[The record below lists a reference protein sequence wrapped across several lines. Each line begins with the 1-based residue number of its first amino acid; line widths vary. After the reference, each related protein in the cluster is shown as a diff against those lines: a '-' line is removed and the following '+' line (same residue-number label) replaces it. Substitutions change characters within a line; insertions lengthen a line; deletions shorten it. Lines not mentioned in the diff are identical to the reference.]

1 VLTFLTRRTLA
12 SLGVLFVAS
21 YIVYVLAATSGDPLG
36 DLRESNAPNKAALIQ
51 QRIELL
57 NLDVPPL
64 LRYFVWLG
72 GVLKVFIGQ
81 FTLGNSRSGDPVTE
95 QLSTAIGVTLQ
106 LVFFATILAIIVG
119 ITVGIA
125 TALRQYTTF
134 DYTSTFV
141 SFLFFSLP
149 IFWIAVM
156 LKQFV
161 AIGFNNFLAD
171 PVLSVTGTVV
181 LAVVIGLIGVG
192 VLGGSWRRRLLTFG
206 IAVVVVAGAS
216 AYVSATKWL
225 NNPSLGIV
233 VVAVLSFGAAYLVTL
248 LSTGWSNAKSRNT
261 ALSVAALF
269 VLLYYPLTANG
280 WGLFNQFR
288 LINLGSIVLIGLV
301 LIVVAGA
308 IGWAWGGHDR
318 LQSVR
323 TGALTA
329 LLCYLIVCFDR
340 YLHSWQTYST
350 VVGQGR
356 PIATIGSSTPGL
368 QASFWIQGLDT
379 FTHLALPTLALILAS
394 IASYSRYT
402 RASLLDVLN
411 QDYIR
416 TARAKGLTER
426 TVIMRHAF
434 RNALIPITTI
444 LALDF
449 GALIGGAVVTET
461 VFSWSGMGAL
471 FVRAL
476 DQVDLNPIMGVFLV
490 TSTTAVLFNLIAD
503 LVYAG
508 LDPRIRVAA

>member
-1 VLTFLTRRTLA
+1 
-12 SLGVLFVAS
+12 
-21 YIVYVLAATSGDPLG
+21 
-36 DLRESNAPNKAALIQ
+36 
-51 QRIELL
+51 
-57 NLDVPPL
+57 
-64 LRYFVWLG
+64 
-72 GVLKVFIGQ
+72 VLKVFVGQ
-81 FTLGNSRSGDPVTE
+81 FDLGSSRSGDPVTAA
-95 QLSTAIGVTLQ
+95 LSTAIGVTLQ

-119 ITVGIA
+119 ITVGIT
-125 TALRQYTTF
+125 TALRQYTTY

-171 PVLSVTGTVV
+171 PVLSVTATVV
-181 LAVVIGLIGVG
+181 LAVLIGLIGVG
-192 VLGGSWRRRLLTFG
+192 VLGGSWRRRLITFG
-206 IAVVVVAGAS
+206 IAVVVVAGALT
-216 AYVSATKWL
+216 YISATKWL
-225 NNPSLGIV
+225 NDPSLGIV

-248 LSTGWSNAKSRNT
+248 LSTGWSDVKSRNT
-261 ALSVAALF
+261 ALSVAAIF
-269 VLLYYPLTANG
+269 VLLYYPLTAGG

-288 LINLGSIVLIGLV
+288 LINLGTVVLLGIVLM
-301 LIVVAGA
+301 VVAGG

-318 LQSVR
+318 WQSVR

-329 LLCYLIVCFDR
+329 LACYLIVLFDR
-340 YLHSWQTYST
+340 YLHSWRAYST
-350 VVGQGR
+350 VVGEGR

-379 FTHLALPTLALILAS
+379 FTHLVLPTLALILAS

-476 DQVDLNPIMGVFLV
+476 EQVDLNPIMGVFLV